1 MSRILA
7 ASKKQHAEKAEKQQQ
22 RLSKEERLAME
33 SWMQMDR
40 EYAVGTS
47 GNAMTN
53 LRWINGAA
61 SKGLKTAN
69 ADSKDATQTG
79 AYMSLAKFVNTKLS
93 LKQPWTVDTAMT
105 KWKNMKTSFK
115 RICKDNQFPV
125 DAEWYAQ
132 GKTKEG
138 FRVAANF
145 LMDNPASAKRAKVT
159 NSCNLGDICGLPPIA
174 LGSKHG

>member
-7 ASKKQHAEKAEKQQQ
+7 ASKKIHSEKAEKQQQ

-40 EYAVGTS
+40 EYPVGAS

-79 AYMSLAKFVNTKLS
+79 AYMSLA
-93 LKQPWTVDTAMT
+93 
-105 KWKNMKTSFK
+105 
-115 RICKDNQFPV
+115 
-125 DAEWYAQ
+125 
-132 GKTKEG
+132 
-138 FRVAANF
+138 
-145 LMDNPASAKRAKVT
+145 
-159 NSCNLGDICGLPPIA
+159 NSSVIRKPI
-174 LGSKHG
+174 S